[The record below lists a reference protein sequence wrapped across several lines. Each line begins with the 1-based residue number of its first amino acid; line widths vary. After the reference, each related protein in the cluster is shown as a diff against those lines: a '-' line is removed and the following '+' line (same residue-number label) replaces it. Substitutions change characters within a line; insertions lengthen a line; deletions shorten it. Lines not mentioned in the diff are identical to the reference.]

1 MDTPE
6 RETVRRGL
14 SLAAWVDRERERE
27 RESAAAE
34 GEGEDEEMEQQ

>member
-27 RESAAAE
+27 RESAGAE
-34 GEGEDEEMEQQ
+34 GEDQEMEQQ